1 MDTDKNEKATRNR
14 KHYEKSKSSTDCLL
28 LRLPKGG
35 RARIDQMAHH
45 FGVAR
50 PALFDVY
57 LLPFLGVIAE
67 HQVELSHL
75 AKEAGC
81 SIPTLLTRLI
91 RAASVEGSEL
101 APNSVPPDV
110 ASDFDALFGG
120 PSDEPLTT
128 DGGP

>member
-1 MDTDKNEKATRNR
+1 MDAKEKKKNINKAY
-14 KHYEKSKSSTDCLL
+14 YEKSKGTSDQIL

-35 RARIDQMAHH
+35 KVHIDQMAHH
-45 FGVAR
+45 FGVPR

-67 HQVELSHL
+67 HQVKLSRL

-81 SIPTLLTRLI
+81 SIPSLLTRLI
-91 RAASVEGSEL
+91 RAATVEGSEL
-101 APNSVPPDV
+101 GPQSVPPDV

-120 PSDEPLTT
+120 PPDEPPTG

>member
-1 MDTDKNEKATRNR
+1 MDASSAARRKRNQR
-14 KHYEKSKSSTDCLL
+14 YHEKSKANWEAVS

-35 RARIDQMAHH
+35 KSRIDQMAHH

-67 HQVELSHL
+67 HQVELSRL

-91 RAASVEGSEL
+91 RAASVGGLEGVSAHRL
-101 APNSVPPDV
+101 VGHAVGRKTHSC
-110 ASDFDALFGG
+110 G
-120 PSDEPLTT
+120 PA
-128 DGGP
+128 GPV